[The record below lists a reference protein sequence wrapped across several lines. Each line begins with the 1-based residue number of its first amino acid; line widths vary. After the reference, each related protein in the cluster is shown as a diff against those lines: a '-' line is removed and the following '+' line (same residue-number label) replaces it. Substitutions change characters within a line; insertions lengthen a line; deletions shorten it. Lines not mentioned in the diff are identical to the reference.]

1 MADIKQKAVH
11 SNGYTANWRYTDWG
25 DWSRSSYTARS
36 SWPYTADWGYDS
48 GGYYYTDYGQY
59 YRNRNYWE
67 NTNDGVVNTVNY
79 SPKLANGS
87 ALLTSSQ
94 YGTATITID
103 LSKLTYTDTE
113 SNAATKWRIFKA
125 FSSNGTSFG
134 AWTQLAEISTKSYTW
149 TVTSETAGYYKIAVT
164 VYDGYSW
171 SAILEN
177 GTFKAHH
184 IENGNVNTNTY
195 DTVSYAES
203 SVFKI
208 VHYMPPTWLTDYY
221 TVAQMNQ
228 LKEEVNK
235 ARTSF
240 GLSSYTFTTAS
251 IVADFT
257 LIKAND
263 IKELQTA
270 ANDVYKSAR
279 GSDYVFT
286 DAIDSSDV
294 NKTKIV
300 SQNLKDIQNL
310 LDNLVDGGGSSS
322 TPTPPTETW
331 VTKTGNLVSMTSNST
346 PSPFTCGG
354 NCSEG
359 SLVEIWN
366 SAGGSC
372 SQLNSTFN
380 SWLKFGKEIKVKKI
394 VLKSTY
400 WSIGQWDGAAT
411 IYIYNADGS
420 TTPLHTGVSIG
431 ANSEATFTTANPV
444 SAYGILIT
452 SPGGGGLQ
460 YAKITEWQEKA

>member
-113 SNAATKWRIFKA
+113 SNAATKWKIFKA

-171 SAILEN
+171 SALLSN
-177 GTFKAHH
+177 GSFVAHH
-184 IENGNVNTNTY
+184 IENGNVNTTAY
-195 DTVSYAES
+195 DTISYAES

-208 VHYMPPTWLTDYY
+208 VHYTPPTWLTDYY
-221 TVAQMNQ
+221 TVAQMDQ
-228 LKEEVNK
+228 LKTEVNK

-240 GLSSYTFTTAS
+240 GLQSYTFTTAS

-257 LIKAND
+257 PITAKD
-263 IKELQTA
+263 IQELQTA
-270 ANDVYKSAR
+270 ANDVYKSEK
-279 GSDYVFT
+279 GSDYTFADKINNT
-286 DAIDSSDV
+286 DT
-294 NKTKIV
+294 NKTVIV
-300 SQNLKDIQNL
+300 KQNLIDIQNL
-310 LDNLVDGGGSSS
+310 LDSLVDTSGGGSS
-322 TPTPPTETW
+322 TPTETW
-331 VTKTGNLVSMTSNST
+331 VTQTGTHTTQTLDFNSGNEGQTVTGTTFTAVKPTKLYLKYSLVCREWVVAHTVKVEGMTEAGSWVTLCEHNKSLDGDSSNASEYTMSHDGNLSVSTA
-346 PSPFTCGG
+346 SPIKQLRVYINGRY
-354 NCSEG
+354 
-359 SLVEIWN
+359 WN
-366 SAGGSC
+366 
-372 SQLNSTFN
+372 NT
-380 SWLKFGKEIKVKKI
+380 IVVKI
-394 VLKSTY
+394 V
-400 WSIGQWDGAAT
+400 
-411 IYIYNADGS
+411 
-420 TTPLHTGVSIG
+420 
-431 ANSEATFTTANPV
+431 
-444 SAYGILIT
+444 
-452 SPGGGGLQ
+452 
-460 YAKITEWQEKA
+460 EWQVKSS